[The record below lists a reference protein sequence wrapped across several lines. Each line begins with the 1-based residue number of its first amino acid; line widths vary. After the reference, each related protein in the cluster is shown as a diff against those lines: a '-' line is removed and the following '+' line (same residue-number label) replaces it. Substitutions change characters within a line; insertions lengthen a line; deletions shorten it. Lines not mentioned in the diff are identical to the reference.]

1 MRNIIVNLI
10 STHFFLITF
19 FCFLSLKNEAQ
30 SIDENSIPSNAQDFI
45 SNTSSNFI
53 ITDII
58 ISGNRKTKDYIILRE
73 MKMKKGDEII
83 SSQLFRKLSESRDL
97 IYNTTLFSIVD
108 ITPVFGDS
116 NRISIKVNLVERWYI
131 YPSPV
136 FKLTDR
142 NFNEWYKTNNADF
155 ERVTYGVKFSHN
167 NLSGRGDE
175 LNIYLLNGYSRNFTV
190 GYSLPFANKSLTLG
204 LSFRAGYL
212 QNREVSYKTSYY
224 NKSLTYKNNYLDK
237 SAFYVGGTI
246 KFRRSYYKS
255 HIFSVLY
262 TYIKVNDTLLTQNF
276 NPNYFNINKSEVSFV
291 DLNYRFQYIKT
302 DNINYPLKGK
312 TYEIGI
318 SKRGF
323 GITGGLNMLSL
334 GISYNRY
341 YKHKHQ
347 FYTSIEAIANVKLPF
362 NQAYVN
368 QGAMGYG
375 NFYLSG
381 LEYYVI
387 DGVANGIAKFKAKK
401 KIFGVKIPLPVKSKT
416 FPYIPLTIF
425 AKTFVNTG
433 FAYTKKEYETR
444 LNNTMLGTYG
454 FGIDILTLYDV
465 NMNLEYS
472 FNQLGEKGL
481 FLHFKGSL

>member
-1 MRNIIVNLI
+1 MRNNIVNAILI
-10 STHFFLITF
+10 KWVFL
-19 FCFLSLKNEAQ
+19 LSFVLLSIRTEAQ
-30 SIDENSIPSNAQDFI
+30 LTNNNISL
-45 SNTSSNFI
+45 SNTQEIINNSTANFI
-53 ITDII
+53 ISDII

-83 SSQLFRKLSESRDL
+83 PSQVFRKLSESRDL
-97 IYNTTLFSIVD
+97 IYNTTLFSIVELFP
-108 ITPVFGDS
+108 IFGDS
-116 NRISIKVNLVERWYI
+116 NRIVIKVNLVERWYI

-136 FKLTDR
+136 FKLADR
-142 NFNEWYKTNNADF
+142 NFNEWYKTHNAEL

-190 GYSLPFANKSLTLG
+190 GYSLPYANKRLTLG
-204 LSFRAGYL
+204 ISFRAGYL
-212 QNREVSYKTSYY
+212 QNREVAYKTSYY

-246 KFRRSYYKS
+246 KYRRSYYKS
-255 HIFSVLY
+255 HYFSLLY
-262 TYIKVNDTLLTQNF
+262 TYIKVNDTLLSQNF
-276 NPNYFNINKSEVSFV
+276 NPNYFNLNKSEVSLL
-291 DLNYRFQYIKT
+291 DLNYKFQNIKT
-302 DNINYPLKGK
+302 DNINFPLKGK
-312 TYEIGI
+312 IYEIGI

-334 GISYNRY
+334 GISYSRY
-341 YKHKHQ
+341 YKQRHD
-347 FYTSIEAIANVKLPF
+347 FYTSFEAIANVKLPF
-362 NQAYVN
+362 NQPYIN

-401 KIFGVKIPLPVKSKT
+401 KIFDVKIPLPVKSKT

-433 FAYTKKEYETR
+433 FAYNKKEYETQ
-444 LNNTMLGTYG
+444 LNNRILGTYG
-454 FGIDILTLYDV
+454 LGIDILSLYDV
-465 NMNLEYS
+465 NLNLEYS